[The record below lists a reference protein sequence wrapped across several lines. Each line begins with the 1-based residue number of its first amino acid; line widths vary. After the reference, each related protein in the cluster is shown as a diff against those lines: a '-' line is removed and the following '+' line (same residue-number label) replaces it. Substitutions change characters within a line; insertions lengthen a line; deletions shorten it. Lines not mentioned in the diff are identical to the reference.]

1 MTKRILIV
9 QPERKHLLA
18 LADLFENR
26 GDVVIT
32 AASLKE
38 AGNVVKRYKPDLIM
52 LDIHLLGDN
61 WHTAIPTME

>member
-1 MTKRILIV
+1 MTKRILVV

-18 LADLFENR
+18 LAKLFEDR

-38 AGNVVKRYKPDLIM
+38 TGYVVKR
-52 LDIHLLGDN
+52 
-61 WHTAIPTME
+61 